1 MAYPHSNLN
10 FEKMLMKFMTEEAPM
25 LEVLKW
31 LCEKLMDAEVASKIN
46 ADKSERTENR
56 SGYRSGCIFR

>member
-1 MAYPHSNLN
+1 MTYPHSNQNL
-10 FEKMLMKFMTEEAPM
+10 EKMLKKFMTEEDPM
-25 LEVLKW
+25 LEMLKW

-56 SGYRSGCIFR
+56 SGYQQLFY